1 MAYTTIDDPSA
12 HFQVTAYAGTDAST
26 LEVTNGGNSDLQPD
40 LIWIKN
46 RSDGDNHRL
55 FNSTTSTGGNG
66 LSLNSDSTAA
76 EASNSAGG
84 YMNGFNTDGFDLT
97 DGASNGDVVK
107 NNGENYVAWQWKANG
122 GSSTGSAAESGDNP
136 AYNHQANTTAGFSIV
151 TYTGTGDDDAQVTH
165 GLGAVPDV
173 IICKKRNDT
182 GYWRSYFGKLHVSGY
197 NRYLQI
203 DQTNAL
209 TIDVGTWGNQNPTSS
224 VFTLGQNTNLNADDD
239 TYVAFCFVSIQGYSK
254 FDGYTGNGNADGPFV
269 YTGFRPAFVIL
280 KRYDSG
286 TNSWYMWD
294 NKRNPVNDDSNGDN
308 NLWVEST
315 AAENTDDY
323 IFNGLSNGFKIRAT
337 STNLNADGGTYV
349 YMSFAHNPFVSS
361 GGVPCTAR

>member
-12 HFQVTAYAGTDAST
+12 HFQVTLYAGTDAST

-46 RSDGDNHRL
+46 RSDTDTHRL

-66 LSLNSDSTAA
+66 LSLNSDGSAA

-136 AYNHQANTTAGFSIV
+136 AYNHQANTPAGFSIV

-269 YTGFRPAFVIL
+269 YTGFKPAWVVV
-280 KRYDSG
+280 KKTSATHSWQTQY
-286 TNSWYMWD
+286 NSQGY
-294 NKRNPVNDDSNGDN
+294 NPVKYTIKLDTTDSDA
-308 NLWVEST
+308 T
-315 AAENTDDY
+315 ENSMDFY
-323 IFNGLSNGFKIRAT
+323 SNGFKLRT
-337 STNLNADGGTYV
+337 TGNGHNTADGTYA
-349 YMSFAHNPFVSS
+349 YMAFAEQPFVTS
-361 GGVPCTAR
+361 GGVPCTGR